1 MAASSLMQRV
11 CRKSRC
17 FPLAVRMLCSKALID
32 RGVVLGVYEGFKE
45 KNTDMEDFFTEASKT
60 FNRKTTGKLKEI
72 ITL

>member
-1 MAASSLMQRV
+1 M
-11 CRKSRC
+11 
-17 FPLAVRMLCSKALID
+17 ID
-32 RGVVLGVYEGFKE
+32 RGVVLGVYEGFNK